1 MKKLLSVSL
10 CLLFAASL
18 TAQTGKIR
26 VATVGNSITGGTND
40 YGYYAMPLAEMLG
53 DDYEVTKFGKGSS
66 GVFIKLRE
74 DATTPEN
81 PNEYQFAYINS
92 EQCAAA
98 LEYKPNIVII
108 KFGANDANKKNFE
121 KYGKETFKADYKK
134 LIAKFQALS
143 TKPDIYICT
152 PPPMYYGDGGFLG
165 SFDDNVAK
173 NYIQPAVREI
183 AEELNLVCV
192 DLYNPLKG
200 HPEFMPGGNDWVHP
214 DHRGHYIIAKE
225 VYKAITGEFVMNP
238 GGITVAA
245 SDISLSGSKAKM
257 KNGAIE
263 KAKNG
268 TRLSF
273 DVHFGSLPTYEIV
286 EVDVQLNKK
295 KSGYLDFYLDTET
308 IPFASVDVSGADSK
322 NFTTQSALFDRRI
335 KGKHKV
341 TVQWRGQD
349 AKLKSVTIKEK
360 YMPYVTDNVSQVYL
374 VNKATGMVLDCNP
387 DSKVISAAK
396 YDSEKKSQLFCIENL
411 TYHILRVRN
420 IATNLHVMNNGDKVI
435 VGKPGDDW
443 RVHDPKYALFLTP
456 TDDEGYYSLGLS
468 PEARIGLSSANST
481 EVVGNRSGQI
491 EDLDKWKIVTADEMK
506 KQ

>member
-1 MKKLLSVSL
+1 MITSTSNIQVKELLRLQKKSRERE
-10 CLLFAASL
+10 
-18 TAQTGKIR
+18 K
-26 VATVGNSITGGTND
+26 
-40 YGYYAMPLAEMLG
+40 E
-53 DDYEVTKFGKGSS
+53 
-66 GVFIKLRE
+66 GVFIVEGPRMAEEIPRERIVKL
-74 DATTPEN
+74 
-81 PNEYQFAYINS
+81 YVS
-92 EQCAAA
+92 ES
-98 LEYKPNIVII
+98 
-108 KFGANDANKKNFE
+108 
-121 KYGKETFKADYKK
+121 
-134 LIAKFQALS
+134 FQAKCVKEKNDRFIQEAEVMSDTVFAHVSDTKTPQGILAVVRRMEYTAEDILGETPHVLVLENIQDPGNLGTIFRTAEAAGATGIVLS
-143 TKPDIYICT
+143 KD
-152 PPPMYYGDGGFLG
+152 
-165 SFDDNVAK
+165 
-173 NYIQPAVREI
+173 
-183 AEELNLVCV
+183 CV

-273 DVHFGSLPTYEIV
+273 DVHFGSLPTYEKV

>member
-1 MKKLLSVSL
+1 MITSTSNIQVKELLRLQKKSRERE
-10 CLLFAASL
+10 
-18 TAQTGKIR
+18 K
-26 VATVGNSITGGTND
+26 
-40 YGYYAMPLAEMLG
+40 E
-53 DDYEVTKFGKGSS
+53 
-66 GVFIKLRE
+66 GVFIVEGPRMAEEIPRERIVKL
-74 DATTPEN
+74 
-81 PNEYQFAYINS
+81 YVS
-92 EQCAAA
+92 ES
-98 LEYKPNIVII
+98 
-108 KFGANDANKKNFE
+108 
-121 KYGKETFKADYKK
+121 
-134 LIAKFQALS
+134 FQAKCVKEKNDRFIQEAEVMSDTVFAHVSDTKTPQGILAVVRRMEYTAEDILGETPHVLVLENIQDPGNLGTIFRTAEAAGATGIVLS
-143 TKPDIYICT
+143 KD
-152 PPPMYYGDGGFLG
+152 
-165 SFDDNVAK
+165 
-173 NYIQPAVREI
+173 
-183 AEELNLVCV
+183 CV

-273 DVHFGSLPTYEIV
+273 DVHFGSLPTYEKV

-456 TDDEGYYSLGLS
+456 TDDEGYYSLELS